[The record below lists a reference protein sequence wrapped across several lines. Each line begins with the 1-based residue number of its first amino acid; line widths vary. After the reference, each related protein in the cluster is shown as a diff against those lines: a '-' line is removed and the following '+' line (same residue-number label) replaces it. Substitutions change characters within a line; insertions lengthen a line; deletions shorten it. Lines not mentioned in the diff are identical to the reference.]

1 MNTETCC
8 VQLMKNPL
16 QESVLVVRS
25 IFQTDRQAGKQID
38 RQRPAVWSWWGI
50 PAGVC
55 TSGQKQ
61 ISVDCGCAAEAV
73 PPVTTVFIVNFFFT
87 SLWSFFLLLSQHLL
101 LVSPLPVCVGFLL
114 LSKSLF
120 VISSLSVCSF
130 FVFLFHVFFLFFF
143 FFFNFIYLLRPIYLK
158 TAVLTWPWVSWLEV
172 QLQVQTNCSGRGSH
186 LSDQW

>member
-1 MNTETCC
+1 MHVCMHMWEKETDSQCSTVIYMFGLLFFVTVFQISRVYRGQINILDWMNTETCC

-87 SLWSFFLLLSQHLL
+87 SLWSFFLLLSQYLL
-101 LVSPLPVCVGFLL
+101 LISSLPVCGV
-114 LSKSLF
+114 
-120 VISSLSVCSF
+120 
-130 FVFLFHVFFLFFF
+130 FFF
-143 FFFNFIYLLRPIYLK
+143 FFHNIYFWFLLYQFVWVFCFFQNLYL
-158 TAVLTWPWVSWLEV
+158 
-172 QLQVQTNCSGRGSH
+172 
-186 LSDQW
+186 